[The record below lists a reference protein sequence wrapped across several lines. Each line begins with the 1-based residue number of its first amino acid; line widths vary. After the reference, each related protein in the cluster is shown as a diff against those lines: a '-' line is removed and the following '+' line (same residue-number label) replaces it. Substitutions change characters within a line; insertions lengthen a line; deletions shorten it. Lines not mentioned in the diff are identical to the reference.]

1 MARISLILVSA
12 FLMLSSFQFFNEENN
27 SQDQSEDIC
36 TKFYGNYELRN
47 LIVYN
52 PSNADSTMCVTRAPE
67 VNGEISNRITK
78 GATFEI
84 MLDELNLKLGDPL
97 IISVYHAPGC
107 LPVLVNPEVIDP
119 RN

>member
-1 MARISLILVSA
+1 MARIPVIVVCA
-12 FLMLSSFQFFNEENN
+12 FLMLSSFHFWKSENTV
-27 SQDQSEDIC
+27 QDQTEDVC

-52 PSNADSTMCVTRAPE
+52 PSNADSTVCITRAPE

-78 GATFEI
+78 GSTFEI

-97 IISVYHAPGC
+97 IICIYHKPGC
-107 LPVLVNPEVIDP
+107 VPVLVNPEVIDP